1 MDQSERLLQREE
13 AELSLLRPLGPDAM
27 LSWGA
32 KHPASCPMCGRL
44 YSVHEKLGGC
54 PYYYPELEEP
64 MQDLILELEQVMG
77 KIEAMLEEYPDWD
90 LQNEEER
97 FKAEHLS
104 KALDGIDQAIF
115 GLTMIENY

>member
-1 MDQSERLLQREE
+1 MDQAERLLEQEE
-13 AELSLLRPLGPDAM
+13 AELGLLRPTGPDAM
-27 LSWGA
+27 LSWG
-32 KHPASCPMCGRL
+32 HVSCPMCGRL

-104 KALDGIDQAIF
+104 KALSELDLVRF
-115 GLTMIENY
+115 CLRMVENY